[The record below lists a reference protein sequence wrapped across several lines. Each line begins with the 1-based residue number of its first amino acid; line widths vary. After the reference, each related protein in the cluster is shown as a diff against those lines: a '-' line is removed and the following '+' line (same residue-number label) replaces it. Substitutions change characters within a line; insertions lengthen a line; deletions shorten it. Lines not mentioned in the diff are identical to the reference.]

1 MDILYYS
8 NYCKHSQSILQF
20 VTKNNLTD
28 QLNFVCIDKRQKDP
42 QNGQLYIVL
51 ENGNK
56 VLMPPNIHSVPSLLL
71 VKKNYS
77 VILGENIAEYLKP
90 RVNEQNNDA
99 TNHNGEPVGFSLNDS
114 AYSSNVASEQYTF
127 YNMSNDELSGKGSGG
142 NRQFFNY
149 VRATSDTNA
158 IETPP
163 DNYRP
168 DKLSNNVTIDV
179 IQQQRN
185 SELKNNIYL

>member
-8 NYCKHSQSILQF
+8 NFCKYSQNILQF
-20 VTKNNLTD
+20 ITKNNLTD

-42 QNGQLYIVL
+42 QNGQMYIVL

-56 VLMPPNIHSVPSLLL
+56 VLLPPNIHSVPALLL

-77 VILGENIAEYLKP
+77 VILGENINEYLKP
-90 RVNEQNNDA
+90 QVKEKMNNA
-99 TNHNGEPVGFSLNDS
+99 TNFNGEPVGFSLNDN
-114 AYSSNVASEQYTF
+114 AYGSNVASEQYTF
-127 YNMSNDELSGKGSGG
+127 YNMSSEELSGRGSGG
-142 NRQFFNY
+142 NRQLFNY
-149 VRATSDTNA
+149 VNA
-158 IETPP
+158 SLETGSIETPP
-163 DNYRP
+163 DTYRP

-185 SELKNNIYL
+185 AELKNNIYL